1 MVETHITVVMIIL
14 QNDGVSRRIIAGVV
28 VGLQFLWFH
37 DHGQRELIGVQFLL
51 HVRRDVVLDDE
62 LSGRGVPIHEVNL
75 CSDEQCISGGLAVAL
90 EVLAEDAHQHRDVC
104 TLVQHHL
111 DQQIEPEGRF
121 QSVLDHHVPERKI
134 SVLEL
139 GTDTRVKLVLVKQLF
154 HVDLYLFHVD
164 NLFFDLWDISPNK
177 VR

>member
-1 MVETHITVVMIIL
+1 M
-14 QNDGVSRRIIAGVV
+14 
-28 VGLQFLWFH
+28 
-37 DHGQRELIGVQFLL
+37 
-51 HVRRDVVLDDE
+51 
-62 LSGRGVPIHEVNL
+62 
-75 CSDEQCISGGLAVAL
+75 AVTL
-90 EVLAEDAHQHRDVC
+90 EVLAEDAHQHRDAS

-111 DQQIEPEGRF
+111 DQQIEPEGRV

-139 GTDTRVKLVLVKQLF
+139 GADARMKLVLVKQLF

-164 NLFFDLWDISPNK
+164 NLFFDLRDISPNK